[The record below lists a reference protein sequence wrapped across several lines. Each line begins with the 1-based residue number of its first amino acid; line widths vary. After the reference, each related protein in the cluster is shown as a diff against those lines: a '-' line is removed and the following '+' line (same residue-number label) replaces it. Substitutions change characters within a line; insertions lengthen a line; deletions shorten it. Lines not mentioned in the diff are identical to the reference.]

1 MLLCSLQSDVKKAAQ
16 HLLGGPV
23 STEDSFST
31 KHHEFFLGLFFFK
44 VLLSM
49 VQLKFFNSTRK
60 ASEMMC
66 MVGFLFC
73 FAYKVKNLSLGRDTG
88 TGELCPRFL

>member
-1 MLLCSLQSDVKKAAQ
+1 M
-16 HLLGGPV
+16 
-23 STEDSFST
+23 

-49 VQLKFFNSTRK
+49 VQLKFLNSTRR